1 MTTEACYSATPI
13 GRQMGATMQW
23 GLLGPEQLAGSRRT
37 RTLGL
42 GAAVRKFNQLA
53 VPGLGGVWFAKQ
65 IFLATLGIRIADRLR
80 PSSANV
86 KAIEIANAVEALAC
100 WCAFRSNGWK
110 SDSRLRGRQ
119 KLAGKDTLTFAR
131 LRQPRFY
138 VTQPMRMATV
148 EALVDLGFVE
158 PGSQRFNSFR
168 CTRAGLDL
176 VEAATA
182 GYKPYNATVEDY
194 LVGCTKDEAAVSNTP
209 ALREALSPLVV
220 LQPNARELIRDK
232 LCEGSG
238 RNPSAARRK
247 NALSWFRSIDAKNPA
262 GWEAKPSVLET
273 NHWDDLRLGARFFTA
288 RDAAIDVLNAIEAQ
302 MAPLAAP
309 KLNADN
315 ARKLSAVQTQLES
328 LRAAAKGFLDE
339 DKDPTEG
346 RMATAFCRECTEED
360 SAAIIRNVVKR
371 DDRVLRL
378 VGHDVLPG
386 AAFSRQP
393 QAETSDEE
401 GAGPGADD
409 ADRVPVPAGIS
420 GRIRNLYLLD
430 LDLQGRL
437 GGFLNTPGSDEAA

>member
-1 MTTEACYSATPI
+1 M
-13 GRQMGATMQW
+13 GRQTGATMQW

-65 IFLATLGIRIADRLR
+65 IFLATLGVRIADRLR
-80 PSSANV
+80 SISANV

-100 WCAFRSNGWK
+100 WCAFNSNGWTR
-110 SDSRLRGRQ
+110 DSRLRGSQ
-119 KLAGKDTLTFAR
+119 KLAGKDNLTFAR

-168 CTRAGLDL
+168 CTQAGMDL

-182 GYKPYNATVEDY
+182 GCRPYNATVEDY
-194 LVGCTKDEAAVSNTP
+194 LLGRAKDDGVAITGTP
-209 ALREALSPLVV
+209 NLRDALSPLIV
-220 LQPNARELIRDK
+220 LPPDARALIRDK
-232 LCEGSG
+232 LCEGASL
-238 RNPSAARRK
+238 NPEAARRK
-247 NALSWFRSIDAKNPA
+247 NALRCVRSLDVKNPA
-262 GWEAKPSVLET
+262 GWEAKPSMLDA

-309 KLNADN
+309 KLAADD
-315 ARKLSAVQTQLES
+315 AHKLSPVQTRLGS
-328 LRAAAKGFLDE
+328 LREAAQRFLDE

-346 RMATAFCRECTEED
+346 RMAMAFCRECIGRN
-360 SAAIIRNVVKR
+360 SAAIIRNLVKR

-378 VGHDVLPG
+378 VGKDVLPG
-386 AAFSRQP
+386 AAFSLQP

-401 GAGPGADD
+401 GEGPSGDNAG
-409 ADRVPVPAGIS
+409 RVPVPADIS

-437 GGFLNTPGSDEAA
+437 EEFLNPPAADEAA